1 MGQAK
6 RRNRK
11 KTALAQPKV
20 PWAEWKNRLGDLNW
34 RAACQ
39 AKWQMAR
46 QHIAPYWQL
55 LPVFHRRALM
65 VLVPVVFILLL
76 LPASE
81 PELNI
86 PGNQPVRQEVDLN
99 LGEAPRL
106 PVGQRPEPPSPVRP
120 EPGRSSIE
128 QPQTQ
133 VTSSVSA
140 GWQSYEVKQG
150 ETLATIFRAR
160 SLPLTDLYAIA
171 AIEGKDKPLSQIKS
185 GQLMRYK
192 QRSNGDLDV
201 LQIESRSGD
210 PVMFFRRSDGSFAR
224 GQ

>member
-6 RRNRK
+6 RRNRN
-11 KTALAQPKV
+11 KTALALPKV
-20 PWAEWKNRLGDLNW
+20 PWAEWKKRLGDLNW
-34 RAACQ
+34 RAACL
-39 AKWQMAR
+39 AKWQTVR
-46 QHIAPYWQL
+46 QHVVPYWQQ
-55 LPVFHRRALM
+55 LPGFHRKALM
-65 VLVPVVFILLL
+65 VLVPVVFILFL
-76 LPASE
+76 LPDSE

-86 PGNQPVRQEVDLN
+86 PGSQPVRQELDLN

-106 PVGQRPEPPSPVRP
+106 PVGQRPEPPSPA
-120 EPGRSSIE
+120 RSAQRQSSVA
-128 QPQTQ
+128 QPQTPE
-133 VTSSVSA
+133 TSSSSTA
-140 GWQSYEVKQG
+140 WQSYEVKQG
-150 ETLATIFRAR
+150 ETLATIFRAQ

-192 QRSNGDLDV
+192 QRDNGDLDV

-224 GQ
+224 GK